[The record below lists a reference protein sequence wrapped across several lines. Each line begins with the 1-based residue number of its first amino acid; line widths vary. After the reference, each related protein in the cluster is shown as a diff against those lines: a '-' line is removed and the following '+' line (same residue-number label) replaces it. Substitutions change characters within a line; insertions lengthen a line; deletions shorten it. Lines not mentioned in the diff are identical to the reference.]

1 MARRRF
7 FVREV
12 RNGRA
17 EIEGEE
23 AHHLVRVLRVEAGQ
37 RYEISDGSTAYLA
50 EVAEARKSRVTF
62 DVGER
67 LERAPHP
74 VRLVVAAGLIKFDH
88 FEWMLEK
95 CTELGVERFVPVACA
110 RTEKG
115 LDRAVP
121 ARMTRWERILLEA
134 SQQSRRDKLP
144 TLDDAV
150 RFADAV
156 ALPADQR
163 FFLDEAG
170 APPLLAT
177 LPEPERRMATDEV
190 LLLVGPEGGW
200 IDDER
205 GLAARAQW
213 TPASLGRQILR
224 AETAA
229 MAAAAIVSAAW
240 QS

>member
-1 MARRRF
+1 
-7 FVREV
+7 
-12 RNGRA
+12 
-17 EIEGEE
+17 
-23 AHHLVRVLRVEAGQ
+23 
-37 RYEISDGSTAYLA
+37 
-50 EVAEARKSRVTF
+50 
-62 DVGER
+62 
-67 LERAPHP
+67 
-74 VRLVVAAGLIKFDH
+74 
-88 FEWMLEK
+88 
-95 CTELGVERFVPVACA
+95 
-110 RTEKG
+110 
-115 LDRAVP
+115 
-121 ARMTRWERILLEA
+121 LEA